1 MQNRINLFDWL
12 LQVLRSLPISVM
24 DSAMNKEG
32 TSDGGGAPPV
42 PTPQQPY
49 PPQPATPYAFPYQH
63 AAFNFPLPGAS
74 FNGYMPASGPSFPPG
89 QPGPYNIN
97 FPQGLPT
104 PNQTPGNRGKRPR
117 VDNFDSMDD
126 ASFLSNRG
134 GGCMERYQQLRSE
147 LMAKYQQLHDEQ
159 KAVNDAVQQRLNE
172 LEAALAGGKETVTT
186 AGESVVTARIPALEV
201 SWAPHS

>member
-1 MQNRINLFDWL
+1 
-12 LQVLRSLPISVM
+12 
-24 DSAMNKEG
+24 
-32 TSDGGGAPPV
+32 
-42 PTPQQPY
+42 
-49 PPQPATPYAFPYQH
+49 
-63 AAFNFPLPGAS
+63 
-74 FNGYMPASGPSFPPG
+74 
-89 QPGPYNIN
+89 
-97 FPQGLPT
+97 
-104 PNQTPGNRGKRPR
+104 
-117 VDNFDSMDD
+117 MDD